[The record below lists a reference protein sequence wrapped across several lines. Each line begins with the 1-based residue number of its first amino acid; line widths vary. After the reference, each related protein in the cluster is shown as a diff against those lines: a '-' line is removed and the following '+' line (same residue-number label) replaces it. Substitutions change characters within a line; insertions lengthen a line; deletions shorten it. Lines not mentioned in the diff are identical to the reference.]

1 MKKHIINSK
10 NFKNNIMKTTY
21 LDNKI
26 MLLEDYEKDGKIT
39 PYQKRELKE
48 YKHIKQ
54 LLLHNVSQQRELLI
68 AYELSEIENSNIREK
83 VLAEQKVEK
92 YISNL

>member
-1 MKKHIINSK
+1 
-10 NFKNNIMKTTY
+10 MKTTY

-68 AYELSEIENSNIREK
+68 AFSRWMYENVNFDRIRDEEIESYLSEFK
-83 VLAEQKVEK
+83 
-92 YISNL
+92 SNL